1 MGHVEAANLACVN
14 EKRSATR
21 RVFRAAHPLLRL
33 QPLGVLAALTLMATS
48 LGGCTSRGYYPD
60 RATAPYPYHLH
71 TPESIDVQVF
81 RDGTNMELVN
91 GTGRAFADFDLWV
104 NQRWVRRVESLPA
117 GGRLRLSLW
126 DFYDERGET
135 MEAGG
140 MWRTRGETPLRLVQ
154 IQLDDHTPL
163 IGLVTVRD
171 EPLEP

>member
-1 MGHVEAANLACVN
+1 MGYVWTFLAVFTVVAA
-14 EKRSATR
+14 
-21 RVFRAAHPLLRL
+21 
-33 QPLGVLAALTLMATS
+33 
-48 LGGCTSRGYYPD
+48 GCASRTYYPD
-60 RATAPYPYHLH
+60 RATVPYPYHLH
-71 TPESIDVQVF
+71 TAQSIDVQVF

-91 GTGRAFADFDLWV
+91 GTGRSFTDFDLWV
-104 NQRWVRRVESLPA
+104 NQRWVRRVQSLPA

-140 MWRTRGETPLRLVQ
+140 IWRTRGETPLRLVQ
-154 IQLDDHTPL
+154 IQLDDQTPL